1 MGNGRQGIAGN
12 GCTSRVWKGD
22 SFLREGKTNT
32 QTRVLVFLLS
42 APILFLVG
50 HRVKTMLMDN
60 FSRRINYLRISITDR
75 CNLRCRYCMPD
86 EGIDLI
92 PHDEI
97 LRYEEILRVAR
108 LYGQLGINKIRLT
121 GGEPLVR
128 KGALDLIRG
137 ILHIQEIEDLSLTTN
152 GVLLGEFAS
161 DLVRA
166 GIKRINVSLD
176 TLNREKFA
184 YITRGDRFPEVR
196 MGIEKA
202 LDMGLFPVK
211 LNVVAIKGF
220 NDDEIL
226 QFARLTLEKPF
237 TVRFIEF
244 MPTAGVDFWNRDHV
258 LTVDMI
264 QKEIG
269 KLGTLIPVDAEER
282 DGPATRFRI
291 EGAAGELGFISP
303 ISSHFC
309 NNCNRLRLTP
319 DGKLRACLFSDNEID
334 LKSHVRNDCSDEKL
348 QDLLMAAL
356 RNKPQRHT
364 IDTSLFKKCQRHMAA
379 IGG

>member
-1 MGNGRQGIAGN
+1 
-12 GCTSRVWKGD
+12 
-22 SFLREGKTNT
+22 
-32 QTRVLVFLLS
+32 
-42 APILFLVG
+42 
-50 HRVKTMLMDN
+50 MLTDN
-60 FSRRINYLRISITDR
+60 YARRINYLRISITDR

-86 EGIDLI
+86 EGIPLI
-92 PHDEI
+92 SHQEV

-108 LYGQLGINKIRLT
+108 FFGHLGIDKIRLT

-128 KGALDLIRG
+128 KGILDLIHG
-137 ILHIQEIEDLSLTTN
+137 ISQIPEIGDLSLTTN
-152 GVLLGEFAS
+152 GVLLGEFAA
-161 DLVRA
+161 DMARA

-184 YITRGDRFPEVR
+184 YITRRDRFLEVR
-196 MGIEKA
+196 AGIERA
-202 LDMGLFPVK
+202 LDVGLSPVK

-226 QFARLTLEKPF
+226 DFAKLTLEKPL

-244 MPTAGVDFWNRDHV
+244 MPAAGVDFWNRDHL

-264 QKEIG
+264 QREIAQ
-269 KLGTLIPVDAEER
+269 LGSLIPVSGNEG
-282 DGPATRFRI
+282 DGPAARFRLD
-291 EGAAGELGFISP
+291 GARGELGFISP

-309 NNCNRLRLTP
+309 KNCNRLRLTP

-334 LKSHVRNDCSDEKL
+334 LRSHLRNRCSDGKL
-348 QDLLMAAL
+348 RDLLMDTL
-356 RNKPQRHT
+356 RNKPKRHT
-364 IDTSLFKKCQRHMAA
+364 IETSLFRKCQRNMAA

>member
-1 MGNGRQGIAGN
+1 MPEEGIA
-12 GCTSRVWKGD
+12 
-22 SFLREGKTNT
+22 
-32 QTRVLVFLLS
+32 
-42 APILFLVG
+42 
-50 HRVKTMLMDN
+50 
-60 FSRRINYLRISITDR
+60 
-75 CNLRCRYCMPD
+75 
-86 EGIDLI
+86 LI
-92 PHDEI
+92 PHDEV
-97 LRYEEILRVAR
+97 LRYEEILRVAS
-108 LYGQLGINKIRLT
+108 LFGQLGINKIRLT

-128 KGALDLIRG
+128 KGALDLIGG
-137 ILHIQEIEDLSLTTN
+137 ILQIQEIGDLSLTTN
-152 GVLLGEFAS
+152 GVQLGEFAS
-161 DLVRA
+161 DLVKV

-202 LDMGLFPVK
+202 LDVGLFPVK

-220 NDDEIL
+220 NDDEIP

-258 LTVDMI
+258 LTADMI
-264 QKEIG
+264 RKEIG
-269 KLGTLIPVDAEER
+269 KLGTLIPVDGEES
-282 DGPATRFRI
+282 DGPAIRFRLD
-291 EGAAGELGFISP
+291 GAAGELGFISP

-309 NNCNRLRLTP
+309 DNCNRLRLTP
-319 DGKLRACLFSDNEID
+319 DGKLRTCLFSDNEID
-334 LKSHVRNDCSDEKL
+334 LKSHLRNHCSDEKL
-348 QDLLMAAL
+348 KGLLMAAL

-364 IDTSLFKKCQRHMAA
+364 IDTSMFRKCQRNMAA